1 MFPIDVSSYITDREP
16 QRFELTERQFPVRRD
31 RPIWETVTGGQAFQS
46 FSTPM
51 VTGAAYGRV
60 VDSTHNVLESLPD
73 QRVELLVRQFSGGLS
88 REEFRRL
95 ELLNQRLTKLHPPV
109 TNDEYVQLEKI
120 VDLTEKAQK
129 NNAAIRRRL
138 NLD

>member
-1 MFPIDVSSYITDREP
+1 MSPMSPREKKIRTI
-16 QRFELTERQFPVRRD
+16 QRIIEAYEISFQF
-31 RPIWETVTGGQAFQS
+31 
-46 FSTPM
+46 FSR
-51 VTGAAYGRV
+51 A
-60 VDSTHNVLESLPD
+60 VL
-73 QRVELLVRQFSGGLS
+73 QFHHSIEEIIPPHDDGDKPKSS
-88 REEFRRL
+88 REEFHRL

>member
-1 MFPIDVSSYITDREP
+1 LKNIDTI
-16 QRFELTERQFPVRRD
+16 LK
-31 RPIWETVTGGQAFQS
+31 IKNLLL
-46 FSTPM
+46 
-51 VTGAAYGRV
+51 YGRV

>member
-1 MFPIDVSSYITDREP
+1 MSPMSPREKKIRTIQRIIEAYEISFQFFSRAVLQFHHSIEDVLHDDGDKPKS
-16 QRFELTERQFPVRRD
+16 
-31 RPIWETVTGGQAFQS
+31 
-46 FSTPM
+46 
-51 VTGAAYGRV
+51 
-60 VDSTHNVLESLPD
+60 
-73 QRVELLVRQFSGGLS
+73 S

>member
-1 MFPIDVSSYITDREP
+1 MSPREKKIRTI
-16 QRFELTERQFPVRRD
+16 QRIIEAYEISFQF
-31 RPIWETVTGGQAFQS
+31 
-46 FSTPM
+46 FSR
-51 VTGAAYGRV
+51 A
-60 VDSTHNVLESLPD
+60 VL
-73 QRVELLVRQFSGGLS
+73 QFHHSIEEIIPPHDDGDKPKSS

-95 ELLNQRLTKLHPPV
+95 EMLKLHPPV